1 MGNNVCH
8 EEIRSE
14 KGDFEFLHTEVP
26 EIDEYFSRVSK
37 MFSEFEGYRIKLQE
51 KLQKAHQLAGTNKLK
66 EPTMVDPFKVMLWS
80 FSAATNGDIKSIL
93 DYSTA
98 TRVALK
104 FKRSASIPE
113 EAWKLYEA
121 VDEIMSIYH
130 ETIEESP
137 RMNQRIENLLLEM
150 SELKKFIYVKNYTMK
165 NHVSRR
171 DFDKVVEKN
180 ELAYIA
186 MNKALIEWNNLHL
199 KVGKQYRAILQG
211 LDQHLEEA
219 DKIGAK
225 ANDQGLKTPQEIFEA
240 FHEGQKI
247 EN

>member
-14 KGDFEFLHTEVP
+14 VKDFEFVLTEVP
-26 EIDEYFSRVSK
+26 EVDEYFSRVSK

-51 KLQKAHQLAGTNKLK
+51 KLQEAHQLAGTNTLK
-66 EPTMVDPFKVMLWS
+66 EPTMIDPFNIMLWT
-80 FSAATNGDIKSIL
+80 FSRLSNGDIKSIL
-93 DYSTA
+93 DYSTI

-104 FKRSASIPE
+104 FKRPQGTPE
-113 EAWKLYEA
+113 DAWKLYEV
-121 VDEIMSIYH
+121 VDEIMSVYH

-137 RMNQRIENLLLEM
+137 RMNQRIEDLLLEM
-150 SELKKFIYVKNYTMK
+150 SDLKKFIYVKNYTMR

-171 DFDKVVEKN
+171 DFDKVVERN
-180 ELAYIA
+180 ELAYLA

-211 LDQHLEEA
+211 LDNLLEQA

-225 ANDQGLKTPQEIFEA
+225 AIDQELKEPQEIFQA
-240 FHEGQKI
+240 FHEGQR
-247 EN
+247 E